1 MKRSNTA
8 LKRKVP
14 GDADERDIDFDEL
27 PTYVG
32 YQVRRTQAR
41 IFSEFETTLKDFDF
55 TPGSFGVLTL
65 IRANPGITQVTL
77 AAAFGVDKST
87 MSPVIFRLEKRGL
100 IRREILPADRRCH
113 ALFFDDA
120 GESLFLAAREKIRA
134 FEEECGN
141 PSLQIGA
148 ARAGP
153 SAGRSFREVERLL
166 AATSWRSW
174 HAGRASRGISG
185 RVHACSASRDGT
197 SCAGWPSMRAMRLPN
212 RSSS

>member
-1 MKRSNTA
+1 MPT
-8 LKRKVP
+8 
-14 GDADERDIDFDEL
+14 EREIDFDEL

-120 GESLFLAAREKIRA
+120 GEALFLAAREKIRA
-134 FEEECGN
+134 FEESVATRLSKLE
-141 PSLQIGA
+141 Q
-148 ARAGP
+148 
-153 SAGRSFREVERLL
+153 RELARLL
-166 AATSWRSW
+166 AKLQGSGEAATATSWRSW
-174 HAGRASRGISG
+174 HAGRTSHGISG
-185 RVHACSASRDGT
+185 QVRACSASRDGT
-197 SCAGWPSMRAMRLPN
+197 SCADWPSMRAIRLPN
-212 RSSS
+212 RSSF

>member
-8 LKRKVP
+8 LRQKLP
-14 GDADERDIDFDEL
+14 GDAGERDIDFDEL

-41 IFSEFETTLKDFDF
+41 IFSEFEATLKDFDF

-100 IRREILPADRRCH
+100 IRREVLPSDRRCH
-113 ALFFDDA
+113 ALFFEDA
-120 GESLFLAAREKIRA
+120 GAPAFLAAREKIRG
-134 FEEECGN
+134 FEGRV
-141 PSLQIGA
+141 A
-148 ARAGP
+148 ARLTKLEQ
-153 SAGRSFREVERLL
+153 RELARLL
-166 AATSWRSW
+166 VKLQDGEDAVAA
-174 HAGRASRGISG
+174 G
-185 RVHACSASRDGT
+185 
-197 SCAGWPSMRAMRLPN
+197 
-212 RSSS
+212 